1 MLRKVLASL
10 CLLLI
15 VAFPAF
21 SLSQEDYRELL
32 KDSEFAAADDEL
44 KEAWD
49 YAKNNLAPEKFD
61 ELKSSQREWAKN
73 GRDESAEELIDFQGY
88 SKVMAYTAVTKER
101 AEEIRRISGQ
111 PEKISAEK
119 PKPEKI
125 QTGIISADKD
135 YITVIAEG
143 KNTDRK
149 LALEAAYVDAVR
161 LAVGAII
168 SSKTELNNDELSE
181 KIITHSRGVIE
192 GFDILGENQEGRL
205 TRIYIRAKV
214 HKEILQDE
222 TKRYIEAQTV
232 KADTGGVVK
241 AQQNENAR
249 EVTTQAKQKS
259 GAELLREVLESY
271 KPEDFFT
278 AKLNPKIL
286 YDKKTKKPYVQITE
300 KFNQSLFWDEF
311 LPKLRNA
318 LDGVAAKKK
327 KQFYR
332 DDVRKKNQAL
342 SKQGYSKIE
351 GQYDAYEFNIYDYGE
366 VYNVIVPDNVAS
378 FTVYSIPMDLYL
390 ASAIYHGQDIG
401 SASDEQLA
409 INLGKLTPEQ
419 KDIGVA
425 LLQFVRKMCR
435 PFAYSIT
442 YLDKDGDVITVQI
455 IKRKFGLFMV
465 YTSFANYES
474 SIYER
479 GISFAPGYYFKPKAS
494 ERFIALGTGNY
505 NIAHPEEGYELE
517 IDSDDIQRLDTM
529 KFEVIFE

>member
-73 GRDESAEELIDFQGY
+73 GRDESATELIDFQGY

-168 SSKTELNNDELSE
+168 SAKTELNNDELSE

-192 GFDILGENQEGRL
+192 GFDILRETQEGRI
-205 TRIYIRAKV
+205 TRVYIRAKV

-278 AKLNPKIL
+278 AKLNPKIF

-300 KFNQSLFWDEF
+300 KFNQSVFWDEF

-318 LDGVAAKKK
+318 LDGVSEKKTK
-327 KQFYR
+327 KFYR
-332 DDVRKKNQAL
+332 DEVRKKNQTL
-342 SKQGYSKIE
+342 NKQGYSKK
-351 GQYDAYEFNIYDYGE
+351 DAYYFNIGYGE
-366 VYNVIVPDNVAS
+366 VCNVIVPDNVAS
-378 FTVYSIPMDLYL
+378 FTMYSIPM
-390 ASAIYHGQDIG
+390 ASGIYCHRNDIG
-401 SASDEQLA
+401 SRSDEELA
-409 INLGKLTPEQ
+409 TRLNNLTPEQ
-419 KDIGVA
+419 KDIA
-425 LLQFVRKMCR
+425 MPLLQFVRKMCR

-455 IKRKFGLFMV
+455 IKRKPVLFSV
-465 YTSFANYES
+465 YPSFENYLGD
-474 SIYER
+474 IYYR
-479 GISFAPGYYFKPKAS
+479 GISFAPGYYFESKA
-494 ERFIALGTGNY
+494 EGRLLALGTGNY
-505 NIAHPEEGYELE
+505 NAAHPEEGYELE
-517 IDSDDIQRLDTM
+517 LDSDELQRLDTM